1 MMYMAEERIVVA
13 AKQQKPLKALAAL
26 LGGLG
31 FTKISYSNKTLTVEK
46 MKGQDIKGKP
56 YLDYRVEFKGASM
69 ELSYTIPPNRS
80 RVARLLELLPTFLNI
95 IQVAEDYYVVKPSS
109 IYAQI
114 NLVLSEASKI
124 IDRDAVEFST
134 QLTDLQARYADLNA
148 KYDDLVR
155 SSEANTRILLECE
168 QKKDELDKKLVRMSG
183 MSDDLLREALYGWIR
198 LHNGFIDV
206 KEFAKANSIAITRAE
221 EGLNLLIQEGYIR
234 RRFE

>member
-1 MMYMAEERIVVA
+1 MIHMAEERVVVA
-13 AKQQKPLKALAAL
+13 ARQQKPLKALAAL

-31 FTKISYSNKTLTVEK
+31 FTKISYSDKTLTVEK

-56 YLDYRVEFKGASM
+56 YLDYRVEFKGSSI

-114 NLVLSEASKI
+114 NLVLGEASKI

-134 QLTDLQARYADLNA
+134 QLTDLQGRYADLNA

-168 QKKDELDKKLVRMSG
+168 QKKDELDKKLARMSG
-183 MSDDLLREALYGWIR
+183 MSDDMLKESLYSWIR

-206 KEFAKANSIAITRAE
+206 KEFANTNSIAVMRAE
-221 EGLNLLIQEGYIR
+221 EGLNMLIQEGYIR

>member
-1 MMYMAEERIVVA
+1 MHMAEERIIVTA
-13 AKQQKPLKALAAL
+13 RQQKPLKALAAL

-31 FTKISYSNKTLTVEK
+31 FTKISYANKTLTVEK

-56 YLDYRVEFKGASM
+56 YLDYRVEFKGASI

-95 IQVAEDYYVVKPSS
+95 IQVGEDYYVVKPSS

-114 NLVLSEASKI
+114 NLALGEASKI

-134 QLTDLQARYADLNA
+134 QLTDLQARYTDLNA

-168 QKKDELDKKLVRMSG
+168 QKKDELDKKLARMSG
-183 MSDDLLREALYGWIR
+183 MSDDLLRESLYGWIR

>member
-1 MMYMAEERIVVA
+1 MAEERIVVA

-56 YLDYRVEFKGASM
+56 YLDYRVEFKEATM

-95 IQVAEDYYVVKPSS
+95 IQVAEDYYAVKPSS
-109 IYAQI
+109 VYAQI
-114 NLVLSEASKI
+114 NLVLGEASKI
-124 IDRDAVEFST
+124 IDRDAMEFST
-134 QLTDLQARYADLNA
+134 QLTDLQARHADLNA
-148 KYDDLVR
+148 KYNDLVR

-168 QKKDELDKKLVRMSG
+168 QKKDELEKKLAKMTG
-183 MSDDLLREALYGWIR
+183 MSDDVLKETLYAWIR
-198 LHNGFIDV
+198 IHNGFIDV
-206 KEFAKANSIAITRAE
+206 KEFASANSVAVMRAE